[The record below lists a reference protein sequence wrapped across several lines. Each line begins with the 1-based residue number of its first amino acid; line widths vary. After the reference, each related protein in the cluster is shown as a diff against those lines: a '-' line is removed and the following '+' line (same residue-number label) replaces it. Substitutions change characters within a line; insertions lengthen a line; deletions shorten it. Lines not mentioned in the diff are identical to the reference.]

1 MSSCSAAVVEYLGGV
16 DNLAHYGRSLG
27 LIEGLLK
34 VRVADTPIGAPMNST
49 PRMRWVSPAEELPG
63 AGRPPILIPKLDTAR
78 SLCLEAMGACLESSR
93 VEPRRVYLDLLAAH
107 AGRAP
112 ADFLDVLRD
121 RHESGLRCRHNRHI
135 IHVRAR
141 GAPSVA
147 TAALSR
153 ETSSS

>member
-63 AGRPPILIPKLDTAR
+63 AGRLPILNSTLHTLSASR
-78 SLCLEAMGACLESSR
+78 RWGLASR
-93 VEPRRVYLDLLAAH
+93 VWASSQSAYTSTFSMRTPAVRLMSLMYSAIAKNPVCGVASSPRLLH
-107 AGRAP
+107 HP
-112 ADFLDVLRD
+112 
-121 RHESGLRCRHNRHI
+121 
-135 IHVRAR
+135 
-141 GAPSVA
+141 
-147 TAALSR
+147 
-153 ETSSS
+153 